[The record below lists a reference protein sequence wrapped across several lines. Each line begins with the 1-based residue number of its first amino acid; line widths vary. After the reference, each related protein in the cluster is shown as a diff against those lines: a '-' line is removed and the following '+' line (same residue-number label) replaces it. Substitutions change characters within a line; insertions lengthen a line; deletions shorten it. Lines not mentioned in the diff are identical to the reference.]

1 MRSLLARSSWS
12 LHHCSKIL
20 LVSGIL
26 LGAFSA
32 YPLSNSL
39 MHPPASGGETAQARE
54 STTSVTMTGVESSVA
69 PPHAGF
75 WETLQIIADEVE
87 GYSSLT
93 EMAAKADHV
102 VIGTISNFRLHRRI
116 FGDSPE
122 NVVHMVAVD
131 LAVIEVVRGPV
142 PERKPILEFLLPG
155 APEYVEARVRQQ
167 AATMPTG
174 PMLFF
179 LRHKGGEEQGVHR
192 IVNSLG
198 LWTQEGAHIRA
209 PLALEVRVAD
219 VASPARAQSAEHA
232 ARELAARPAHLRGQG
247 AAELL
252 ADEQVPAEEEHD
264 DDTTP
269 AAPYADELADIHS
282 IEELAKHVAP

>member
-1 MRSLLARSSWS
+1 
-12 LHHCSKIL
+12 
-20 LVSGIL
+20 
-26 LGAFSA
+26 
-32 YPLSNSL
+32 
-39 MHPPASGGETAQARE
+39 
-54 STTSVTMTGVESSVA
+54 MTRVESSTE

-75 WETLQIIADEVE
+75 WETLQIVADEVE
-87 GYSSLT
+87 GYPSLT
-93 EMAAKADHV
+93 EMAEKADHV
-102 VIGTISNFRLHRRI
+102 VIGTISNFRLNRRI

-122 NVVHMVAVD
+122 NVVHMAAVD
-131 LAVIEVVRGPV
+131 LEVTEVVRGPV
-142 PERKPILEFLLPG
+142 PARKLVLEFLLPG
-155 APEYVEARVRQQ
+155 APKHVEARVRQQ

-179 LRHKGGEEQGVHR
+179 LRHKGGEEQGLYR

-198 LWTQEGAHIRA
+198 LWTQDGAHIRA
-209 PLALEVRVAD
+209 PLALEMHFAD

-247 AAELL
+247 GAQQRAAE
-252 ADEQVPAEEEHD
+252 QVAAEEEHD

-269 AAPYADELADIHS
+269 AAPYADELAGIHS